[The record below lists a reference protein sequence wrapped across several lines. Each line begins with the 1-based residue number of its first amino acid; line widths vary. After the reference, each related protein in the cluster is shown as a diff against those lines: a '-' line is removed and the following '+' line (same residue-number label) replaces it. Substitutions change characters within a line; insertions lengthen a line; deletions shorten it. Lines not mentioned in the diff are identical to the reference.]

1 MTYRFSRP
9 STKLRSSSSFLF
21 LCGTFMCVVANVVA
35 VVVAR
40 GFQWHNF
47 FGSAGVPSYFRGV
60 VATDFR
66 VIWRTPKMHR
76 GEKTGLLFLSDAQ
89 QRMQSPR
96 QARSE
101 IPATSPASSQHA
113 PTISKNIKETW
124 IFFFFFNKCFA
135 KSADLIYVSQ
145 QHDSCS
151 LDFTSFFFFFSFRSG
166 VHLSSCPGRRV

>member
-76 GEKTGLLFLSDAQ
+76 GEKTVLLFLSDAQ

-113 PTISKNIKETW
+113 PLIRLLFPSGKQQATASWRLSQPWMKCW
-124 IFFFFFNKCFA
+124 PFVGNKF
-135 KSADLIYVSQ
+135 V
-145 QHDSCS
+145 
-151 LDFTSFFFFFSFRSG
+151 FT
-166 VHLSSCPGRRV
+166 V

>member
-1 MTYRFSRP
+1 MSLFSLVQKKKNDLTRTKKNCIFMTYRFSRP

-47 FGSAGVPSYFRGV
+47 FGSTGVPSYFRGV

-101 IPATSPASSQHA
+101 IPATSLASSQHA

-124 IFFFFFNKCFA
+124 IFLFF
-135 KSADLIYVSQ
+135 LINV
-145 QHDSCS
+145 
-151 LDFTSFFFFFSFRSG
+151 L
-166 VHLSSCPGRRV
+166 RRVRT